1 MRAAAYSRRRAA
13 LVRDSDAWFGA
24 GQELRQRARQAAS
37 CVECGRALASRRTP
51 YCSRGCRW
59 RFHGRYF
66 WDAARRVVLRRD
78 RYTCRSCGIRARQSA
93 LEVDHIQEIANGG
106 APLDYDNL
114 QTLCRPCHRA
124 KTVRFL
130 RGRRNPLLP
139 RSLAILPPTL
149 EDGPEWFPA

>member
-1 MRAAAYSRRRAA
+1 MRAGPALRRRSELTRDSLSWFGPGAA
-13 LVRDSDAWFGA
+13 LRTA
-24 GQELRQRARQAAS
+24 ARRAAS
-37 CVECGRALASRRTP
+37 CVECGQALRSRRTP

-78 RYTCRSCGIRARQSA
+78 HYTCQACGLRSRKSA
-93 LEVDHIQEIANGG
+93 LDVDHIREIAVGG

-124 KTVRFL
+124 KTSRFL
-130 RGRRNPLLP
+130 RDRRGSRAAPLPSAPDP
-139 RSLAILPPTL
+139 RS
-149 EDGPEWFPA
+149 EGPEWFPA